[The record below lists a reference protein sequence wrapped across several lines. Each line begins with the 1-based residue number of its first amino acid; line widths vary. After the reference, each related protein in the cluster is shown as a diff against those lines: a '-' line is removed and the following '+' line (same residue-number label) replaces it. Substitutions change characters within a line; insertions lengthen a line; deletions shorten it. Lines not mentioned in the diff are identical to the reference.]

1 MSFIYQFSI
10 RKTATS
16 EPAVEVHPIWKD
28 DLSIEMAK
36 ESQQQF
42 FRRKLSGSIDLIRD
56 DYDLIMNEPF
66 GTVFFLEIWTS
77 VDGGSTYSFYW
88 RGRFTLTDCKVNTD
102 DKILT
107 VKPEVYD
114 EYTDIL
120 AGLEREF
127 DLIKLTPVID
137 KIRLSKR
144 PCLQIYVEDE
154 EKISCLCGNIS
165 WEQDVSI
172 PSTDDVE
179 GYLVDNCHFALIDTF
194 SELNFT
200 TIPSGE
206 TARFATPFTGFVIPD
221 SFFTNSVNYYHI
233 RYWERYVSLPDY
245 RREYFNG
252 LDVLKVGDP
261 VTEGN
266 VKWRFQQWYEGS
278 IADDYLPLPATIE
291 FTNMSTNV
299 IDLIAD
305 LTSQTVYSRMVCN
318 VDTFEGNDTY
328 DIPSDDLIT
337 YNRNY
342 KKCYPYEVAL
352 IQTDRSSA
360 NPTEWGRMEDGNYFL
375 PPNSIDTFLPIGRSR
390 WMNTSLWYQLSAAW
404 LLKEQE
410 ATQQFF
416 LNDAYPLWS
425 CISVLLNEIAPDI
438 TFEGT
443 TDYSDFLYSGH
454 DEIAVRDNCLY
465 LTPKSNITNGEYQT
479 PAQKAPVTLKD
490 ILSMLKNVYQCYW
503 FVERKMVGG
512 LMKTCL
518 RIEHIR
524 YFLYGGSYSSLHPS
538 VGTDLTTMIN
548 RRNGKAWSFAVN
560 SYEFDKIDM
569 PERYQF
575 AWMDEVTDPFK
586 GKPIVVLSSYVE
598 QGKVEEINVA
608 NFTSDIDFMMLNP
621 SSISPDGF
629 ALLNVLTDQND
640 GTLYVPVITF
650 TQVGYSWRSQN
661 GYLSFHML
669 QFGYWKDNMPAWRLQ
684 FEDDPNITAETIQR
698 NKKQTVTIPLTITD
712 PDPMQLVKTGL
723 GNGQVQ
729 SMSIRLTSRIAK
741 TILKYDT
748 E

>member
-88 RGRFTLTDCKVNTD
+88 RGRFTLTDCKINTD

-127 DLIKLTPVID
+127 DLIQLAPVID
-137 KIRLSKR
+137 RVRLSKR
-144 PCLQIYVEDE
+144 PCIQIFNRASETVT
-154 EKISCLCGNIS
+154 SVCGNLS
-165 WEQDVSI
+165 FEQDVSL
-172 PSTDDVE
+172 PSDDIAVF
-179 GYLVDNCHFALIDTF
+179 LVNRCHFFPI
-194 SELNFT
+194 SSPVSI
-200 TIPSGE
+200 TIPDPPLGYES
-206 TARFATPFTGFVIPD
+206 AFASPFTGTLDPNGATLTNTEDTFYMEYWVEPWIEPHLVGYIHGIDVISRSQGDTRWKWQEFVPY
-221 SFFTNSVNYYHI
+221 SNS
-233 RYWERYVSLPDY
+233 
-245 RREYFNG
+245 
-252 LDVLKVGDP
+252 
-261 VTEGN
+261 
-266 VKWRFQQWYEGS
+266 
-278 IADDYLPLPATIE
+278 PLP
-291 FTNMSTNV
+291 TNITFETQ
-299 IDLIAD
+299 
-305 LTSQTVYSRMVCN
+305 TSQTVNMDAVTTDMGLYSRVVCN
-318 VDTFEGNDTY
+318 VEEYAGEDTFEL
-328 DIPSDDLIT
+328 PSDDVVT

-342 KKCYPYEVAL
+342 KRVFPYDA
-352 IQTDRSSA
+352 SSMIVSSSRVQNDPA
-360 NPTEWGRMEDGNYFL
+360 QWGKRESDGKYYL
-375 PPNSIDTFLPIGRSR
+375 PPQGQTGDEYIPIGK
-390 WMNTSLWYQLSAAW
+390 NLWGIESVW
-404 LLKEQE
+404 LLKTNDYQAIEQG

-425 CISVLLNEIAPDI
+425 CISVLLNEIAPDV
-438 TFEGT
+438 TFAGT

-650 TQVGYSWRSQN
+650 TQVGYSWRAQN

-684 FEDDPNITAETIQR
+684 FEDDPNINAETIQR

>member
-10 RKTATS
+10 RKGATS
-16 EPAVEVHPIWKD
+16 EPAVEVHPVWKD

-127 DLIKLTPVID
+127 DLIQLAPVID
-137 KIRLSKR
+137 RVKLIKR
-144 PCLQIYVEDE
+144 PCIQIFNRASETVT
-154 EKISCLCGNIS
+154 SVCGNLS
-165 WEQDVSI
+165 FEQDVSL
-172 PSTDDVE
+172 PSDDIAQF
-179 GYLVDNCHFALIDTF
+179 LVDHCHFFPI
-194 SELNFT
+194 SSPVSI
-200 TIPSGE
+200 TIPDPPLGYES
-206 TARFATPFTGFVIPD
+206 AFASPFTGTLDPNGATLTNTEDTFYMEYWVEPWIVPGSVGYIHGIDVISRSQGDTRWKWQEFVPYP
-221 SFFTNSVNYYHI
+221 NS
-233 RYWERYVSLPDY
+233 
-245 RREYFNG
+245 
-252 LDVLKVGDP
+252 
-261 VTEGN
+261 
-266 VKWRFQQWYEGS
+266 
-278 IADDYLPLPATIE
+278 PLP
-291 FTNMSTNV
+291 TNITFETQ
-299 IDLIAD
+299 
-305 LTSQTVYSRMVCN
+305 TSQTVNMDAVTTDMGLYSRVVCN
-318 VDTFEGNDTY
+318 VEEYAGEDTFEL
-328 DIPSDDLIT
+328 PSDDVVT

-342 KKCYPYEVAL
+342 KRAFPYDA
-352 IQTDRSSA
+352 SSMIVSSSRVQNDPA
-360 NPTEWGRMEDGNYFL
+360 QWGKRESDGKYYL
-375 PPNSIDTFLPIGRSR
+375 PPQGQTGDEYIPIGK
-390 WMNTSLWYQLSAAW
+390 NLWGIESVW
-404 LLKEQE
+404 LLKTNDYQDIEQD
-410 ATQQFF
+410 ATQELY

-425 CISVLLNEIAPDI
+425 CISVLLNEIAPDV
-438 TFEGT
+438 TFDGT

-512 LMKTCL
+512 VMKTCL

-650 TQVGYSWRSQN
+650 TLVGYSWRAQN
-661 GYLSFHML
+661 GYLSYHML
-669 QFGYWKDNMPAWRLQ
+669 QFGYWKDNMPAWHLQ

-698 NKKQTVTIPLTITD
+698 NKKQTVTIPLAITD
-712 PDPMQLVKTGL
+712 PDPMQLVKTGM